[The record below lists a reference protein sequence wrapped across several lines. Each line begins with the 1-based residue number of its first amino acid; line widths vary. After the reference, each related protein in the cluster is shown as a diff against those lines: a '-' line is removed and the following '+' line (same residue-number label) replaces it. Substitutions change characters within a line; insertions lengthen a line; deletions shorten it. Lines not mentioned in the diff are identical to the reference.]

1 MSRQLLEELWII
13 LSRKVK
19 FIKKEKQKNKKAFV
33 AQEGPGEILR
43 TCMCWE
49 SINNRKISQPP
60 F

>member
-43 TCMCWE
+43 TCMC
-49 SINNRKISQPP
+49 
-60 F
+60 